1 MVPMSGAV
9 ESRKLSRELRESRF
23 EGAQSCWIGKNEV
36 YSERKYLSCKY
47 VGRFA
52 FKYFSVS
59 ISCLLR
65 AEGWEP
71 SGVLMCS
78 LQRKYW
84 PVLLQGS
91 VNWGSTTFIF
101 LNGKQAISGFPAV
114 AIWLYLWKGF
124 CYLHIEMNHKIQS
137 PSSFALFFPDLWH
150 LHLFVVYF
158 SSHFVTLGTKLLLQV
173 KGNVW
178 ISAAMGPNH
187 FSFILWTNAVSQLIA
202 QTVQSVTKERT
213 QNKKTGKK
221 CSCL

>member
-1 MVPMSGAV
+1 MVLSSNTAVFVHLEKAFGLQDGPSRRLRHPGDTGKKRGTEMVPMSGAV
-9 ESRKLSRELRESRF
+9 ESRKLSRELRESSF

-124 CYLHIEMNHKIQS
+124 CYLHREMNHKIQS
-137 PSSFALFFPDLWH
+137 PSSFALFFSRSLA
-150 LHLFVVYF
+150 LTFVCCLFF
-158 SSHFVTLGTKLLLQV
+158 ISLCNLGQ
-173 KGNVW
+173 
-178 ISAAMGPNH
+178 
-187 FSFILWTNAVSQLIA
+187 SFFC
-202 QTVQSVTKERT
+202 R
-213 QNKKTGKK
+213 
-221 CSCL
+221 